1 MAEETILARIR
12 PRRGTAIAWTTA
24 NPILKLG
31 ELGLETDTGKFKA
44 GDGVNLWS
52 VLPYTIGAD
61 GTAATISIGTV
72 SGLPSGSTPTVSN
85 SGTSLDAVLDF
96 ELPVG
101 NPGTTI
107 PDPSG
112 LTTQTVIA
120 NTDTFLFNQGASLFN
135 VAWSTIIAKIQT
147 ALSSVFGPLASYPV
161 GCFYT
166 QYPNA
171 ASNDDATAFP
181 TAYRPAT
188 LFGGTWVEQFATDAT
203 FFRTGGTDGQTR
215 TNGLSA
221 DQMQGHFHE
230 PLSPFTKFLANA
242 GTWGDITSG
251 SNDTGQPA
259 TTGGPVT
266 DGTNGTPRTGTK
278 TEPRNRL
285 FKIWKRT
292 A

>member
-1 MAEETILARIR
+1 
-12 PRRGTAIAWTTA
+12 
-24 NPILKLG
+24 
-31 ELGLETDTGKFKA
+31 
-44 GDGVNLWS
+44 
-52 VLPYTIGAD
+52 
-61 GTAATISIGTV
+61 
-72 SGLPSGSTPTVSN
+72 LPSGSTPTVSN

-120 NTDTFLFNQGASLFN
+120 DTDTFLFNQGASLFN

-147 ALSSVFGPLASYPV
+147 ALSSIFGPLASYPV

-221 DQMQGHFHE
+221 DQMQGFAIASHNNY
-230 PLSPFTKFLANA
+230 TGGYANA
-242 GTWGDITSG
+242 NGDG
-251 SNDTGQPA
+251 PTGNVNKTPIA
-259 TTGGPVT
+259 
-266 DGTNGTPRTGTK
+266 DGTNGTPRIGAK
-278 TEPRNRL
+278 TEPINRL